1 MRAWWRL
8 FQKRVMRNK
17 LGIYALIT
25 NLLAEQI
32 YINNPKRLRHVM
44 CSVRAENQIT
54 LYSNMRFNS
63 FYRRCKIYYIIHTFV
78 QLGITIKHTFIQY
91 HEIYCHR
98 PDFLRLYTIISDQ
111 IRGLSLILLYSSIN
125 TSLYFRDLSL
135 ILLYSS
141 IDTSLYFRGLS
152 LILLYSSIDISLYF
166 RGLSLILLYS
176 SIDAYLYVLL
186 WRLSLFPFICFTVM
200 FVSVSIYMFCCDVC
214 ICFYSG
220 KTSSWLKYITNIW
233 QPLLQNRLQNTKML
247 EIYLVSQNIPMI

>member
-1 MRAWWRL
+1 
-8 FQKRVMRNK
+8 MRNK

-44 CSVRAENQIT
+44 CSVRAENHIT

-141 IDTSLYFRGLS
+141 INTSLYFRDLSVILLYSSIDTSLYFRDLS

-186 WRLSLFPFICFTVM
+186 WRLSLFPFICFTVT

-214 ICFYSG
+214 ICFYLYVLLWRLYLFLFICFAVTFVSVSIQG
-220 KTSSWLKYITNIW
+220 K
-233 QPLLQNRLQNTKML
+233 PRLD
-247 EIYLVSQNIPMI
+247 